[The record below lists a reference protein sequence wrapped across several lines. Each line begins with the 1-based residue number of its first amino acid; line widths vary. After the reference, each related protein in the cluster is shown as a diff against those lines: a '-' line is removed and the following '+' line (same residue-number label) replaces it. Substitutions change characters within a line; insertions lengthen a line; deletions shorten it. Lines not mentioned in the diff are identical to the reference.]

1 MDADGILRLAY
12 RSRDPPDRPAATEML
27 AFLCKLNIKK
37 PEMIDHIEQDL
48 RDRLTQEKKR
58 WESGAYLGVALVIL
72 LTVVSCTAAAPAD
85 TPASPTPNV
94 PVDTPTS
101 PTEGGPWSY
110 VLPTEDGAWT
120 PPASHVGEM
129 PTGTGTVRI
138 KDIGEFTFDMSQVET
153 FRPDIFQPGHF
164 SLFDILI
171 HLARQGD
178 IALDYHFDESMDTH
192 VIDAINGQGG
202 WWYDAHYSG
211 GWSENNVF
219 RMDMYPYKNG
229 TQIRLY
235 KEREERLTN
244 IYRTFQEEV
253 ARLAGN
259 GGQVIIP
266 EVTIRSPRGSWTFRN
281 VAVTAHDVRSD
292 MLQPS
297 VVTALDALLSL
308 AEQGELSQ
316 LKLTWY
322 ERIGTADPVDTY
334 YLEQIDEAE
343 AYGSCGFVYETGP
356 RDFSG
361 FTGSHIHIPS
371 DVRVTV
377 SPEYA
382 LWFWICL

>member
-1 MDADGILRLAY
+1 
-12 RSRDPPDRPAATEML
+12 
-27 AFLCKLNIKK
+27 
-37 PEMIDHIEQDL
+37 MIDSVEQDL
-48 RDRLTQEKKR
+48 RNKPTLRKKLGK
-58 WESGAYLGVALVIL
+58 SCVYLSMALLALLSVA
-72 LTVVSCTAAAPAD
+72 SCTTT
-85 TPASPTPNV
+85 TPANTSTP
-94 PVDTPTS
+94 S
-101 PTEGGPWSY
+101 SASGPRSY
-110 VLPTEDGAWT
+110 LLPTEDGAWT
-120 PPASHVGEM
+120 PPAAHAGEM
-129 PTGTGTVRI
+129 PTGTGTVNI
-138 KDIGEFTFDMSQVET
+138 KGIGEFDFDATKVQT
-153 FRPDIFQPGHF
+153 IRPDIFQPGHL
-164 SLFDILI
+164 SLFDILV
-171 HLARQGD
+171 HLDERGD
-178 IALDYHFDESMDTH
+178 IQLDYHFEEDMNTH

-202 WWYDAHYSG
+202 WWYEAYYSG

-244 IYRTFQEEV
+244 IYCTFQEEV

-259 GGQVIIP
+259 GGQVIFP
-266 EVTIRSPRGSWTFRN
+266 EVTIRSPRGSWTFRDM
-281 VAVTAHDVRSD
+281 AVTAHDVRSD
-292 MLQPS
+292 MLQPG

>member
-1 MDADGILRLAY
+1 
-12 RSRDPPDRPAATEML
+12 ML
-27 AFLCKLNIKK
+27 AFLCKLNIMK

-138 KDIGEFTFDMSQVET
+138 KDVGEFDFDASQVET
-153 FRPDIFQPGHF
+153 LRPDIFQPGHF

-178 IALDYHFDESMDTH
+178 IALETHFDESMDTH

-202 WWYDAHYSG
+202 WWYEAHYSG

-235 KEREERLTN
+235 KEREEHLTN

-266 EVTIRSPRGSWTFRN
+266 EVTTRSPRGSWTFRD
-281 VAVTAHDVRSD
+281 VAVTAHSVRSD

-343 AYGSCGFVYETGP
+343 AYDSCGFVYETGP